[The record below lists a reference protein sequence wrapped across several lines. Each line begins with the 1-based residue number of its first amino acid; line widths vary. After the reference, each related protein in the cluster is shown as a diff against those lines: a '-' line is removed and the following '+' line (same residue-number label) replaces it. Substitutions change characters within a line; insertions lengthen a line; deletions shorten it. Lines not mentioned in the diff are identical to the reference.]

1 MKRLSISF
9 FSCIH
14 PLQAKVFAWHSAKS
28 ILHWSQTWSEMLN
41 KKWGL
46 KEKNS
51 FDDLNVQV
59 NSIWSLLCLYIIEI
73 IDFLQQWDINIF
85 NYSATMLRW
94 YRQHAHVSSL
104 SIETAHISRYLYI
117 DFEYNLWMKQSV
129 VASFRGNLWSWG
141 NNFV

>member
-14 PLQAKVFAWHSAKS
+14 LLWAKVLF
-28 ILHWSQTWSEMLN
+28 
-41 KKWGL
+41 KKVLYGTARRAFYTEVKLEVKCWTRNEDW
-46 KEKNS
+46 KKKNS

-104 SIETAHISRYLYI
+104 SIETAHISRYLSKTWI
-117 DFEYNLWMKQSV
+117 KPLDETV
-129 VASFRGNLWSWG
+129 RTR
-141 NNFV
+141 NFSR